1 MGENYGIRFAVYERG
16 IVLNVNNDIPA
27 LSNQLSIDATI
38 DELTLFDIGVNFEIE
53 SDEVINSS
61 TPKDDPIQPNSV
73 DDPETE
79 ADESGYKRFTKGQ
92 MLTVTQKSGSLIT
105 VDRPISLP
113 YKVNNTELEY

>member
-1 MGENYGIRFAVYERG
+1 LGENYGIRFAVYERG